1 MNESSLTQLK
11 IIVERAVR
19 PVRAS
24 TSCKRKMREELL
36 AHVSDVFEEE
46 VAQLGDEQGAL
57 ARTGGR
63 FGQPAELAAQLRASV
78 PRRVDSIHRFGEA
91 VVGYPSTE
99 SAVRLAGRAAILLG
113 AFCSVFVGIAIL
125 IQGLR
130 GQGSEWLTIA
140 RIPSLLAPLEMGFL
154 AFCGTLL
161 MRGIRQALFGPAGRS
176 WLRAGLIAVAAWIM
190 IPATTF
196 GNCLALF
203 PDVQTSLRGFLVML
217 PFGTLVPLTMF
228 VVAYGVDAECRRDQ
242 EWASLQID

>member
-24 TSCKRKMREELL
+24 TARKRKMREELL
-36 AHVSDVFEEE
+36 AHVSGVFEEE
-46 VAQLGDEQGAL
+46 FAQLGDEQAAL

-63 FGQPAELAAQLRASV
+63 FGQPAELAGQLQASV
-78 PRRVDSIHRFGEA
+78 PRRVDYLCRLGETT
-91 VVGYPSTE
+91 VGYPSSE
-99 SAVRLAGRAAILLG
+99 SAVRLAGRVATLVG
-113 AFCSVFVGIAIL
+113 ALCCGFVGVAIL

-130 GQGSEWLTIA
+130 GQGSEWLTIV
-140 RIPSLLAPLEMGFL
+140 RIPSLLAPLEMGFF

-161 MRGIRQALFGPAGRS
+161 LHGMRQALFGPTGRS
-176 WLRAGLIAVAAWIM
+176 WLRAGLIAGAAWIM

-196 GNCLALF
+196 GYCMALF
-203 PDVQTSLRGFLVML
+203 PDVQTSLPSVLLML
-217 PFGTLVPLTMF
+217 PFGALVPLTMF
-228 VVAYGVDAECRRDQ
+228 MMTYAVDAECRRDQ

>member
-36 AHVSDVFEEE
+36 AHVSGVFEEE
-46 VAQLGDEQGAL
+46 FAQLGDESAAL
-57 ARTGGR
+57 ARTSKR
-63 FGQPAELAAQLRASV
+63 FGQPAEVAAQLRASV
-78 PRRVDSIHRFGEA
+78 PRRVDSIDRFAENL
-91 VVGYPSTE
+91 VGYPSTE

-130 GQGSEWLTIA
+130 GEGSEWLTIS
-140 RIPSLLAPLEMGFL
+140 RIPSLLAPLEMAFL
-154 AFCGTLL
+154 AFCGILL
-161 MRGIRQALFGPAGRS
+161 VRGMQQALFGPAGRS
-176 WLRAGLIAVAAWIM
+176 WLRACLIAVAAWIL

-196 GNCLALF
+196 GNCMALF
-203 PDVQTSLRGFLVML
+203 PDVQTSLRGSLLML
-217 PFGTLVPLTMF
+217 PFGALMPLTLF
-228 VVAYGVDAECRRDQ
+228 VLAYGVNAECRRDQ